1 MKRSHPDAAQAAS
14 IHLLRGLRRLAVTAG
29 ALGVLMGL
37 VTPPLSPVSPDSTR
51 TGSSGSRG
59 GPPEVQELKV
69 YISADM
75 EGVSGGVS
83 LMQFSSE
90 GPEWERFRRIMT
102 GEVNAAAEAAFE
114 AGAAE
119 VVVSDSHGTG
129 HNLVVEDLHP
139 DVQLIRS
146 WPRRLIMM
154 EGIDESFDAAIFI
167 GYHASEGTPQAI
179 AAHTMSG
186 GQIFDLRINGVSVPE
201 GGFNAAIA
209 GHFGV
214 PVVVVSGD
222 QSATGELRGLVGD
235 VEEAVVKT
243 ALGNR
248 AARTMHPSRSNALIA
263 EKTRA
268 ALARIQDFQP
278 YTPWATDGSQ
288 AGEVTLEIVFK
299 SETDAELLSFLA
311 EVERVDG
318 STIRYQAGSI
328 LDASG
333 FLAMVIHHNRF

>member
-1 MKRSHPDAAQAAS
+1 MKSFLS
-14 IHLLRGLRRLAVTAG
+14 HLLVAVTTGLWFLVAPVTAG
-29 ALGVLMGL
+29 AG
-37 VTPPLSPVSPDSTR
+37 PADPDPVPD
-51 TGSSGSRG
+51 G
-59 GPPEVQELKV
+59 GQGLKV

-83 LMQFSSE
+83 RMQFGAD

-102 GEVNAAAEAAFE
+102 AEVNAAAEAAFA
-114 AGAAE
+114 AGATE

-139 DVQLIRS
+139 DVELVRS

-154 EGIDESFDAAIFI
+154 EGIDETFDAAIFI
-167 GYHASEGTPQAI
+167 GYHASESTPDAI

-186 GQIFDLRINGVSVPE
+186 GQIFDIRINGISVPE

-214 PVVVVSGD
+214 PVVMVSGD
-222 QSATGELRGLVGD
+222 QSATGELREILGD

-243 ALGNR
+243 ALGSR

-263 EKTRA
+263 ERTA
-268 ALARIQDFQP
+268 SALARLGDFQP
-278 YTPWATDGSQ
+278 FTPWETSGPN
-288 AGEVTLEIVFK
+288 AGQVTLEIVFK
-299 SETDAELLSFLA
+299 SETDAEILSYLA

-318 STIRYQAGSI
+318 STIRYRAGSI

-333 FLAMVIHHNRF
+333 FLAVTIHHNRF

>member
-1 MKRSHPDAAQAAS
+1 MRALAGTTITALLGLLAFGAVPERASAQQS
-14 IHLLRGLRRLAVTAG
+14 
-29 ALGVLMGL
+29 
-37 VTPPLSPVSPDSTR
+37 
-51 TGSSGSRG
+51 
-59 GPPEVQELKV
+59 LKV

-83 LMQFSSE
+83 RMHFGSDGQ
-90 GPEWERFRRIMT
+90 EWERFRRIT
-102 GEVNAAAEAAFE
+102 TQEVNAAAEAAFG
-114 AGAAE
+114 AGATE

-139 DVQLIRS
+139 DVELIRS

-154 EGIDESFDAAIFI
+154 EGIDESFDAAILI
-167 GYHASEGTPQAI
+167 GYHASEGTPEAI

-186 GQIFDLRINGVSVPE
+186 GQIFDIQINGISVPE

-209 GHFGV
+209 GDFGV
-214 PVVVVSGD
+214 PVVMVSGD
-222 QSATGELRGLVGD
+222 QSATDEVRALVGD

-248 AARTMHPSRSNALIA
+248 AARTMHPSHSNALIG
-263 EKTRA
+263 EKTTA
-268 ALARIQDFQP
+268 ALERLGDFQP
-278 YTPWATDGSQ
+278 YTPWETSGAR
-288 AGEVTLEIVFK
+288 AGAVTLEIVFK
-299 SETDAELLSFLA
+299 SETDAEILSYLA

-318 STIRYQAGSI
+318 STIRYEADSI

-333 FLAMVIHHNRF
+333 FLALIIHHNRF